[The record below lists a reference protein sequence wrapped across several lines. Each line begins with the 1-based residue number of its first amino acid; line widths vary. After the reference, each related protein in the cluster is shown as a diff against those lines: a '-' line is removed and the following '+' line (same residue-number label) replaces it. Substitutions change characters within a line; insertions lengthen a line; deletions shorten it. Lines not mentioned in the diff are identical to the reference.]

1 MVKQYLNLLRNKIV
15 GSNTILLM
23 YFTCI
28 VYGLE
33 RFKGMFVIY
42 YVNAILR
49 VNPYF
54 LD

>member
-28 VYGLE
+28 VDDL
-33 RFKGMFVIY
+33 GMFVIY
-42 YVNAILR
+42 YVNAILL
-49 VNPYF
+49 VN
-54 LD
+54 